1 MGLGLFGNMSTYP
14 PTWSMGMEERILKY
28 RHLPDEKTFERVRE
42 FALSALASVEA
53 NRPLSYGKRFDFRAA
68 IKGGFSIFW
77 GARLMTGTHR
87 IDRAACVQCGTCTEK
102 CPTGAI
108 RYSDYSVDSGKCI
121 YCYGCVNNC
130 PAAAIDM
137 TYMGKKLVGFNDFTK
152 KHGITLK
159 DPA

>member
-1 MGLGLFGNMSTYP
+1 M
-14 PTWSMGMEERILKY
+14 
-28 RHLPDEKTFERVRE
+28 DEKTFERVRE

-53 NRPLSYGKRFDFRAA
+53 NRPLSYGKRFDFREA

-137 TYMGKKLVGFNDFTK
+137 
-152 KHGITLK
+152 
-159 DPA
+159 PAPRSRTRPTAPCWPRAPSSPRTWPPG